1 MTTGFFNR
9 PTQAV
14 INALSAGKQHITEA
28 EVIALTGIKPRLVET
43 TLAEAM
49 ELGALSR
56 RRIGNDLVYMLPS
69 KQEAPT
75 STTISRAATATP
87 LDTRTVAEHTKAT
100 ATAPAADTR
109 TLAERIDDG
118 AQPVQA
124 AVDKLTQPA
133 IKRSGRRPGTRPVP
147 LPEIDVDAIE
157 ITLKPLSDGRSR
169 TPDQTKWGPLFE
181 RLAKLPPNGTTYP
194 TAELDKVY
202 GKAIQAAARKYT
214 RDTGTKLKVA
224 IGARVCTVQRVA

>member
-49 ELGALSR
+49 ELSALIR
-56 RRIGNDLVYMLPS
+56 RRIGTDLVYMLPS
-69 KQEAPT
+69 KPEAPT

-100 ATAPAADTR
+100 SQPKPAHKPR
-109 TLAERIDDG
+109 G
-118 AQPVQA
+118 
-124 AVDKLTQPA
+124 
-133 IKRSGRRPGTRPVP
+133 GRMQQ
-147 LPEIDVDAIE
+147 LPPIDVASLQVTYRPPFD
-157 ITLKPLSDGRSR
+157 SR
-169 TPDQTKWGPLFE
+169 QS
-181 RLAKLPPNGTTYP
+181 
-194 TAELDKVY
+194 
-202 GKAIQAAARKYT
+202 AARKWDPLFDALASHDIKAGIDGPELPTFEAGREYHGALQQAA
-214 RDTGTKLKVA
+214 RDWMQRRKNAAAFKA
-224 IGARVCTVQRVA
+224 AVCDEKTVVQRVS